1 MLNED
6 KIIRLIFGFKVHYL
20 RRQKGYSY
28 QELADLT
35 TLSTSYLND
44 IEKGKRYPKPD
55 KISVLAE
62 ALGVDYNYM
71 VSTDASKKLQPIIDL
86 LKSSFFRLFPL
97 DDFGISPKKLI
108 ELFTQTPDKV
118 NAFISTIFRIARNY
132 HVDEKKFY
140 LEALRSYQDMHNN
153 YFPDIEEATRTF
165 KQEFSIGNNIP
176 FTSSFLE
183 DQLLELYGIRVDI
196 KKLGKNKS
204 LRSVRS
210 YYDQQHKTLFIQNN
224 LTEAQI
230 NFLLGRELGFQYLE
244 IEERPYETRIIH
256 INSFEKLL
264 NNYRASH
271 FSAALLMDEYD
282 VVADIKELAMN
293 NTWNPGFLVDLL
305 KKYNVTAET
314 FMQRL
319 TNILPRHFGI
329 EDLFF
334 IRLSSNGNL
343 KKYDMT
349 KDLHLSKP
357 QSPYNN
363 ELGEHYCNRWVSIT
377 SIQDLKKF
385 KRKRLLADA
394 QISKYWNSDKEYLCI
409 SLANISNARPDQ
421 TVSVTLGLLINPLL
435 KSIFYFLSDPK
446 LKYREVHTT
455 CERCGIMDCKERV
468 APPIIINSQKNQAE
482 MIESLNN
489 LSSN

>member
-20 RRQKGYSY
+20 RRQKEYSY

-35 TLSTSYLND
+35 SLSTSYLND

-55 KISVLAE
+55 KISVLAQ
-62 ALGVDYNYM
+62 ALGVDYNYL
-71 VSTDASKKLQPIIDL
+71 VSTDASKKLQPIVDL

-97 DDFGISPKKLI
+97 GDFGISPEKLI

-132 HVDEKKFY
+132 QVDEKKFF

-153 YFPDIEEATRTF
+153 YFPEIEESTKKF
-165 KQEFSIGNNIP
+165 KSEYSIEEPIP
-176 FTSSFLE
+176 YTSSFLE
-183 DQLLELYGIRVDI
+183 DQLLELYGIKVDK
-196 KKLGKNKS
+196 KKLSSNKELKS
-204 LRSVRS
+204 IRS
-210 YYDQQHKTLFIQNN
+210 YYDKSNKVIYLQSKLS
-224 LTEAQI
+224 EAQV
-230 NFLLGRELGFQYLE
+230 NFLLARELGFQYLE
-244 IEERPYETRIIH
+244 LEERPYETTILLID
-256 INSFEKLL
+256 SFEKLL
-264 NNYRASH
+264 NNYKASH
-271 FSAALLMDEYD
+271 FAAALLMDEASL
-282 VVADIKELAMN
+282 ADDIRVMARN
-293 NTWNPGFLVDLL
+293 NTWTPSDIIGLL

-314 FMQRL
+314 LMQRL
-319 TNILPRHFGI
+319 TNILPHHFGI

-334 IRLSSNGNL
+334 IRLTENNDQETF
-343 KKYDMT
+343 YMT
-349 KDLHLSKP
+349 KDLHLSNP

-377 SIQDLKKF
+377 SIKDLKKY
-385 KRKRLLADA
+385 KRKSLLADA

-409 SLANISNARPDQ
+409 SLANSSHTNSNKG
-421 TVSVTLGLLINPLL
+421 VSVTLGLLVNPLL

-455 CERCGIMDCKERV
+455 CERCGIIDCDQRV
-468 APPIIINSQKNQAE
+468 APATVINTQQEQAKK
-482 MIESLNN
+482 IEALNN
-489 LSSN
+489 L